1 MIIVVPSKFR
11 IFIWTVRIYE
21 ISSAKCQFCQ
31 EDSLNT
37 NFENAT
43 VYLNIYKN
51 KQRIA
56 SEELKKLPNMN
67 SLNFIFQ
74 KRIQ

>member
-21 ISSAKCQFCQ
+21 ISSAKYQFFQ

-43 VYLNIYKN
+43 ICLNIYKN